1 MSAESQ
7 NQEAALSREE
17 IEHVAM
23 LSRLTVSEAQ
33 VDEYAEVLNRILKH
47 FRNLDELDTEGVEPT
62 GHSVDVTS
70 VMREDTARAS
80 LPKEDVLANVPNREG
95 DRIRVKAVLDNT
107 L

>member
-1 MSAESQ
+1 MRHI
-7 NQEAALSREE
+7 ALLARIGMTDEDVDNMR
-17 IEHVAM
+17 HD
-23 LSRLTVSEAQ
+23 LSNIMDQ
-33 VDEYAEVLNRILKH
+33 FDVLNQV
-47 FRNLDELDTEGVEPT
+47 DTEGVEPT

>member
-47 FRNLDELDTEGVEPT
+47 FQKLDELDTEGVEPT
-62 GHSVDVTS
+62 SHPAPLTNVLRKDEVRPSLDV
-70 VMREDTARAS
+70 EDA
-80 LPKEDVLANVPNREG
+80 VANAPQAEANCFRVPPVIQEY
-95 DRIRVKAVLDNT
+95 
-107 L
+107 